1 MIFQVDLTAVTNA
14 IGYKNVA
21 SVGNK
26 FRAMKKRFDFKLS
39 SKNGSGLIAS
49 LRAAD
54 TSPPSSSLPSVQ
66 VADGPEPV
74 APKSILKKRA
84 AAPLKGNGRRKG
96 AKVEEGAVPAGP
108 LPTPDVTETQPAKP
122 KGQRGRRKNP
132 VKQAETDAPA
142 GKQAKAA
149 PSGYY
154 DAAET
159 VVATIGDT
167 SFYVP
172 ASEMANEKETD
183 VGGDMEAFEE

>member
-39 SKNGSGLIAS
+39 TKNGSGLIAS
-49 LRAAD
+49 LMAAD
-54 TSPPSSSLPSVQ
+54 ASPASASLPS
-66 VADGPEPV
+66 ADGPEPV
-74 APKSILKKRA
+74 VPKSILKKRA

-96 AKVEEGAVPAGP
+96 AKVEEGPVPAGP
-108 LPTPDVTETQPAKP
+108 LQTPDVTETQPKP

-132 VKQAETDAPA
+132 VKQETDAPA
-142 GKQAKAA
+142 SKQAKAA

-154 DAAET
+154 DVAET

-167 SFYVP
+167 SFYIP
-172 ASEMANEKETD
+172 ANEMANEKETE
-183 VGGDMEAFEE
+183 VGGDTEAFEE